1 MLVVFKMLHEFR
13 ETLIFTKTIYQCVT
27 PIQVFSS
34 LLKHAL
40 NEVVFVKKGVE
51 KIKTFNIKA

>member
-13 ETLIFTKTIYQCVT
+13 ETLIFTKTICQYVP
-27 PIQVFSS
+27 PIQVLSS

-40 NEVVFVKKGVE
+40 SSMQTYLFKNK
-51 KIKTFNIKA
+51 